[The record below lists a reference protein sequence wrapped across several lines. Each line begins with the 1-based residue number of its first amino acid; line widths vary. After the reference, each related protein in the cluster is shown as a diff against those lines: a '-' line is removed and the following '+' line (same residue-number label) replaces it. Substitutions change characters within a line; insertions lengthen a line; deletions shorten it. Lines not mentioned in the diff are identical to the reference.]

1 METLPFCTE
10 AHAVTAGSVLSQEP
24 RELQLRNIS
33 TRLTKHREITEEE
46 IEFIEMRYQTAL
58 ALKNLED
65 LFAEG
70 QLDCL

>member
-1 METLPFCTE
+1 METLPFYTE
-10 AHAVTAGSVLSQEP
+10 ARAVTAGPVLAQEP

-33 TRLTKHREITEEE
+33 ARLTKRREITDEE

>member
-10 AHAVTAGSVLSQEP
+10 ARAVTAGPILSHEP

-33 TRLTKHREITEEE
+33 TRLTKYREITEEE

-65 LFAEG
+65 LFPEG